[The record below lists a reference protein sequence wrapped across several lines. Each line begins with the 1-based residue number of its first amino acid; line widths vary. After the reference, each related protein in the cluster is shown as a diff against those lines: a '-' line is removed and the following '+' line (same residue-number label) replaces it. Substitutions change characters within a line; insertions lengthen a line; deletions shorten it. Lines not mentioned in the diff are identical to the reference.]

1 MHWFLS
7 VDFWNLFF
15 SVLDADQTL
24 DDHKERDLDCE
35 ERYFDD
41 EDSASVHTLSTA
53 SSQNFIH
60 RTDIQS
66 ASGDMECEAS
76 KMDNN
81 EVLTENVTEP
91 QMDLTEP
98 EAKQEICMSQE
109 KTWGCHFSIYC
120 LCFTDVQRWLVFYI

>member
-1 MHWFLS
+1 MYSTPHVFKQFNRIDLFPLTPES
-7 VDFWNLFF
+7 FFF

-53 SSQNFIH
+53 SSQNFIN
-60 RTDIQS
+60 RTDMQS
-66 ASGDMECEAS
+66 ASGDMESEAS
-76 KMDNN
+76 KIDNN

-98 EAKQEICMSQE
+98 EAKQEICMNQE
-109 KTWGCHFSIYC
+109 KT
-120 LCFTDVQRWLVFYI
+120 